1 MNAATPHTDAVAD
14 PSQLDALDRCPIMPS
29 YGAPG
34 VMFVRGQACTLT
46 DRHGRQYLDFLSGLA
61 VCNLGHAH
69 PEVARAIAEQAN
81 KLLHVSNLFATEHNG
96 ELAQTLNRLLG
107 GGGQVFFCNSGAEA
121 NEAAIKLAR
130 RWAGPGRHGVIS
142 AFGSFHG
149 RSLATLTATGQPEKH
164 EPFVPLPEGFR
175 HVPFG
180 DMDELERARDE
191 TTAAVLLEPI
201 LGEGGVREPPAG
213 YLAAVR
219 RFCDEHQLLLMFD
232 EVQTGLGRTGDWF
245 AHQHEAGDSGAV
257 RPDVVTLAKA
267 LGNGVPIGACW
278 ARAEVAA
285 AFKPGDHASTFGGQ
299 PLATAAARAT
309 LSALEEMNAPEVA
322 RQKGEQLRAKLESLD
337 AVAQVRGRGL
347 LLACELSDDVLQG
360 GQVKAAQI
368 AEQCLGAGESG
379 AGQPGSGQLGLV
391 VNAITPTAIRWAPPL
406 VVTEDEI
413 GQAADIFAQAVAD
426 VAVADVAAT
435 AEATP

>member
-1 MNAATPHTDAVAD
+1 MTSPAATPHTDAVAD
-14 PSQLDALDRCPIMPS
+14 PDQLAELARCPIMPS
-29 YGAPG
+29 YAAPG
-34 VMFVRGQACTLT
+34 VMFVSGQACTLT
-46 DRHGRQYLDFLSGLA
+46 DRHGQQYLDFLSGLA

-69 PEVARAIAEQAN
+69 PQVAQAIADQAG

-96 ELAQTLNRLLG
+96 ELAKTLNRLLG

-130 RWAGPGRHGVIS
+130 RWAGPGRYGVIS
-142 AFGSFHG
+142 AFRSFHG

-201 LGEGGVREPPAG
+201 LGEGGVWEPPAG
-213 YLAAVR
+213 YLSAVR
-219 RFCDEHQLLLMFD
+219 QFCDEHQLLLMFD

-245 AHQHEAGDSGAV
+245 AHQHESV

-309 LSALEEMNAPEVA
+309 LSVLEEMNAPEVA
-322 RQKGEQLRAKLESLD
+322 RQKGELLRAKLESSD

-347 LLACELSDDVLQG
+347 LLACELSDEVLQG

-368 AEQCLGAGESG
+368 ADRCLRA
-379 AGQPGSGQLGLV
+379 GQLGLV

-413 GQAADIFAQAVAD
+413 NQATDIFAQAA
-426 VAVADVAAT
+426 ASVAAEAAVEMASKAA